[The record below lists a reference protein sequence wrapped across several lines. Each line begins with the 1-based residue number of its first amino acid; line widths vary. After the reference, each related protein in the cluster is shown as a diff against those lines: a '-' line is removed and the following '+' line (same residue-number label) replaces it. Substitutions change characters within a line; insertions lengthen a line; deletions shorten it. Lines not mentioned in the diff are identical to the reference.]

1 MLIAISLHLAAERP
15 ATLPPHLGRAVYAAT
30 LATLRQVDPALA
42 AALHDGDGPKPLTCS
57 GLLGA
62 RSGAAG
68 TEVAAGQSC
77 SVRVTGLS
85 PAVSQAL
92 AAGLLEDPP
101 ASWELDEHPFQVV
114 GAACDAQADPWTG
127 STTYEELAG
136 RQLAGDAPSR
146 TVRLEFASP
155 TSFKSREMNIPV
167 PLPGLVFGSLVE
179 RWNAFSPI
187 ALSPELRRFGEE
199 LVAISAYRLHSQ
211 PVVQKNAALRI
222 GGVGEVTYRAL
233 GGDRYWLAVM
243 HMLVDYALY
252 SGVGVQTAT
261 GMGQA
266 RVRRGAAG

>member
-1 MLIAISLHLAAERP
+1 MLIAIALHLAAAQP
-15 ATLPPHLGRAVYAAT
+15 ATLPPRLGRAVYAAT
-30 LATLRQVDPALA
+30 LATIRRVDPALA

-62 RSGAAG
+62 TSGAAG
-68 TEVAAGQSC
+68 TQVVAGAPC
-77 SVRVTGLS
+77 SVRITGLS

-92 AAGLLEDPP
+92 AASLLEEPP
-101 ASWELDEHPFQVV
+101 AAWELDDQPFQVT
-114 GAACDAQADPWTG
+114 GATCDAQADPWTG
-127 STTYEELAG
+127 STTYEEVAS
-136 RQLAGDAPSR
+136 RQLTAATPPPR

-155 TSFKSREMNIPV
+155 TSFKSKEMNIPV
-167 PLPGLVFGSLVE
+167 PLPGLVFGSLAE

-187 ALSPELRRFGEE
+187 SLSPELRRFGEE

-222 GGVGEVTYRAL
+222 GGVGEVTYRVL
-233 GGDRYWLAVM
+233 GGDRYWLAVL
-243 HMLVDYALY
+243 HMLADYALY

-266 RVRRGAAG
+266 RARHG